1 MAQVTHTVVK
11 GDTLT
16 KIANKYKSQYYSGKT
31 TSQVINIIAGLNPSI
46 KDVNKIYVGQVLVIS
61 GTAATEKPNNSNKAN
76 VDYFA
81 LVADTD
87 REVYAGWTWDKSNTD
102 HYEYI
107 WWYSWGVGQ
116 APEIKSTTEYKYCTQ
131 SFPDYAT
138 HVSFV
143 VKPIAKTYKDS
154 KDNDVA
160 YWTAEWSTRKTYWF
174 SENPPKTPSV
184 PTVKIEDYT
193 LTATL
198 ENLDDLNATYI
209 QFQVVQDNNSNVFA
223 ESSGIKITT
232 SYASYSCTIEP
243 GHDYKVRA
251 RSSRDNQ
258 YSDWSD
264 YSGNSKTKPSASTGI
279 TTCRATTSTS
289 VYLEWGAV
297 SNADSYD
304 IEYATKREYLEGSNQ
319 TSTVSSIKTTNYTL
333 AGLESGQEYFFR
345 VRAVNSQG
353 ESAWS
358 DIVSLVLGKK
368 PSAPTTWSST
378 TTVISG
384 EPLYLYWVHNSEDG
398 SKQVSAE
405 LELDIDGSVTTKT
418 IDNPD
423 ADDEEAEE
431 KTSSYTFDTSG
442 YAEGVTLKWRVRTCG
457 ITGEY
462 GDWSVRRTIDI
473 YGPPTLSINVLDL
486 NGELLRTLS
495 SFPFRITGV
504 AGPNTQKPIGYHIS
518 IVANESYETVDQ
530 IGNPRYVKE
539 GSEVYSKY
547 LDISE
552 DLDVTLSANDV
563 DLANNIT
570 YTITCAVTMDSG
582 LSAEATWEFTVAWEE
597 MLYMP
602 NAEIGIDT
610 DTYSAVVRPYC
621 EDENG
626 DLIQDVTLAVYRRT
640 YKGSFVKIADNLA
653 NTRATFVV
661 DPHPELD
668 YARYRIVAITNST
681 GAVCY
686 GDLGS
691 YPVGGTSII
700 IQWDERWTNYSV
712 TDDGLVTE
720 DRPWSGSLLK
730 LPYNVDVTENHKFDV
745 AHIEYIGRE
754 HPVSYYGT
762 QLGETYTWTTDIPKS
777 DKETLYALRRLAN
790 WTGDCYVREPSGTG
804 YWATVT
810 VSMSINHLEVV
821 IPVTLTITRVEG
833 GV

>member
-1 MAQVTHTVVK
+1 MAQVTYTVVK
-11 GDTLT
+11 GDTLS
-16 KIANKYKSQYYSGKT
+16 KIARKYNT
-31 TSQVINIIAGLNPSI
+31 TVSAIAKLNPSI
-46 KDVNKIYVGQVLVIS
+46 KDVNLIYVGQVIVVS
-61 GTAATEKPNNSNKAN
+61 GDAATEKSNVSTKAN
-76 VDYFA
+76 VDYFGV
-81 LVADTD
+81 LPNSD
-87 REVYAGWTWDKSNTD
+87 REVYAGWTWDRPNTD

-107 WWYSWGVGQ
+107 WYYSWGVGQ

-131 SFPDYAT
+131 SFADYVT
-138 HVSFV
+138 HVSFI
-143 VKPIAKTYKDS
+143 VKPVAKTYKDS

-160 YWTAEWSTRKTYWF
+160 YWTAEWSTRKTYYF
-174 SENPPKTPSV
+174 SENPPKTPDV
-184 PTVKIEDYT
+184 PSVKIEDYT

-198 ENLDDLNATYI
+198 EGLDDLNATYI
-209 QFQVVQDNNSNVFA
+209 QFEVVQDNNSTVFA
-223 ESSGIKITT
+223 QSSGIKITT

-251 RSSRDNQ
+251 RSSRDNL
-258 YSDWSD
+258 YSDWSE
-264 YSGNSKTKPSASTGI
+264 YSGNSKTKPSASSGI

-289 VYLEWGAV
+289 VYLEWGSV

-304 IEYATKREYLEGSNQ
+304 IEYATKREYLEGSNKS
-319 TSTVSSIKTTNYTL
+319 STASNIKTTSYTL
-333 AGLESGQEYFFR
+333 AGLESGQQYFFR

-358 DIVSLVLGKK
+358 DIVSIVLGKK

-405 LELDIDGSVTTKT
+405 LELDIDGTVTTKT

-431 KTSSYTFDTSG
+431 KTSSYTFDTAG

-462 GDWSVRRTIDI
+462 SDWSVRRTIDI

-486 NGELLRTLS
+486 NGQLLSSLS
-495 SFPFRITGV
+495 SFPFRIVGT
-504 AGPNTQKPIGYHIS
+504 AGPNTQTPIGYHIS
-518 IVANESYETVDQ
+518 IVANDSYETVDQ
-530 IGNPRYVKE
+530 IGNSRYVKE
-539 GSEVYSKY
+539 GTEVYSKY

-552 DLDVTLSANDV
+552 NLDVTLSANDV
-563 DLANNIT
+563 DLANNIK

-582 LSAEATWEFTVAWEE
+582 LSAEAAWEFTVAWED
-597 MLYMP
+597 MFYVP
-602 NAEIGIDT
+602 NAEIGIDK

-626 DLIQDVTLAVYRRT
+626 NLIEGITLAVYRRT
-640 YKGSFVKIADNLA
+640 YKGSFIKIADNLA

-681 GAVCY
+681 GAVSY

-691 YPVGGTSII
+691 YAVGGTSII
-700 IQWDERWTNYSV
+700 IQWDETWTSYDV
-712 TDDGLVTE
+712 TDDGAISE

-730 LPYNVDVTENHKFDV
+730 LPYNVDVTESHKVDT
-745 AHIEYIGRE
+745 AHVEYIGRE

-762 QLGETYTWTTDIPKS
+762 QLGETYTWNTDIPKS

-804 YWATVT
+804 YWATVV
-810 VSMSINHLEVV
+810 VSMNIKHLEVV

>member
-1 MAQVTHTVVK
+1 MAQVTYTVVK

-16 KIANKYKSQYYSGKT
+16 KIAKKYST
-31 TSQVINIIAGLNPSI
+31 TVSAIVKLNPSI
-46 KDVNKIYVGQVLVIS
+46 KDPNKIYVGQVLVIS
-61 GTAATEKPNNSNKAN
+61 GEAATEKPNNTNRAN

-87 REVYAGWTWDKSNTD
+87 REMYAGWTWNKENTD
-102 HYEYI
+102 HYEYT

-116 APEIKSTTEYKYCTQ
+116 APEVKGTTEYKYHTR

-138 HVSFV
+138 HVSFI
-143 VKPIAKTYKDS
+143 VKPVSKTYKDS
-154 KDNDVA
+154 NGNEVS
-160 YWTAEWSTRKTYWF
+160 YWTADWSTKKTYYF
-174 SENPPKTPSV
+174 SENPPKTPNAPSV
-184 PTVKIEDYT
+184 EIKDYT

-198 ENLDDLNATYI
+198 TDLEELNAETIEFHVY
-209 QFQVVQDNNSNVFA
+209 QDNGHLFA
-223 ESSGIKITT
+223 SETVKIVT
-232 SYASYSCTIEP
+232 YQASCSFTIEP
-243 GHDYKVRA
+243 GHEYKVQA
-251 RSSRDNQ
+251 RSWRGEQ
-258 YSDWSD
+258 HSDWST
-264 YSGNSKTKPSASTGI
+264 YSGNQNTKPSAPSGI

-289 VYLEWGAV
+289 VYLEWGSV

-319 TSTVSSIKTTNYTL
+319 TSTASNIKTTNYTL
-333 AGLESGQEYFFR
+333 AGLESGQQYFFR
-345 VRAVNSQG
+345 VRAVNNQG

-358 DIVSLVLGKK
+358 DIVSLVIGKP

-398 SKQVSAE
+398 SKQVKAE
-405 LELDIDGSVTTKT
+405 LELDINGSVTTKT

-462 GDWSVRRTIDI
+462 SEWSVRRTIDI

-486 NGELLRTLS
+486 NGGLLDTLS
-495 SFPFRITGV
+495 SFPFRITGI

-518 IVANESYETVDQ
+518 IVANQSYETVDQ
-530 IGNPRYVKE
+530 IGNYRYVKQ
-539 GSEVYSKY
+539 GTEVYSKY

-552 DLDVTLSANDV
+552 NLDVTLSANDI
-563 DLANNIT
+563 DLANNID

-582 LSAEATWEFTVAWEE
+582 LSAEATWQFTVAWSEL
-597 MLYMP
+597 LYEP
-602 NAEIGIDT
+602 NAEIGIDK

-626 DLIQDVTLAVYRRT
+626 ELIQDVTLAVYRRT
-640 YKGSFVKIADNLA
+640 YKGSFVKIADNLT
-653 NTRATFVV
+653 NSRITFVV

-668 YARYRIVAITNST
+668 FARYRIVAMTGST
-681 GAVCY
+681 GSICFS
-686 GDLGS
+686 DLGAYS
-691 YPVGGTSII
+691 VGGTSII
-700 IQWDERWTNYSV
+700 IQWDEQWSNYDV
-712 TDDGLVTE
+712 TGEGTVSN
-720 DRPWSGSLLK
+720 DRIWSGSMLK
-730 LPYNVDVTENHKFDV
+730 LPYNIDVTENHNFDV
-745 AHIEYIGRE
+745 AHVEYIGRE

-762 QLGETYTWTTDIPKS
+762 QLGETYTWNTDIPKS

-804 YWATVT
+804 YWATVS
-810 VSMSINHLEVV
+810 VSMNIKHLEVV